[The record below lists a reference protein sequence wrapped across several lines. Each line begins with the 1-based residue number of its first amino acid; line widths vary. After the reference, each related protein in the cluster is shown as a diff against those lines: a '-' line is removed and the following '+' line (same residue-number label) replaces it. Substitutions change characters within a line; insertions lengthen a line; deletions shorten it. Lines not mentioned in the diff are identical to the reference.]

1 MKKYADMFTRY
12 LILILVGLSNLAIFY
27 LIFTP
32 LTIYPVYQ
40 ILKIFFDVSLIQNF
54 IFSET
59 FSIQI
64 IEACVAGSAYYF
76 LLILNLSTPNIKIKK
91 RINLLLTS
99 FLILLLI
106 NILRI
111 VFITFLLASNSA
123 FFEITHKIF
132 WYLGS
137 TIFVVAIWFVQ
148 VNLYNIKHIPL
159 YSDIKNIIKEIK

>member
-1 MKKYADMFTRY
+1 MFTRY

-137 TIFVVAIWFVQ
+137 TIFVVAIWFAQ
-148 VNLYNIKHIPL
+148 VNLYNIKTIPF